1 MAGGEVFCPDSR
13 SFETIMLLIRVREG
27 LPMHGLLA
35 VHPAADLGSSL
46 RWLLSQGLIESDI
59 FTDTG
64 MPNPDAS
71 VKLTLQGRLLGDA
84 VTRELLPD
92 IK

>member
-1 MAGGEVFCPDSR
+1 
-13 SFETIMLLIRVREG
+13 MLLIRVREG
-27 LPMHGLLA
+27 LPMHELLA

-46 RWLLSQGLIESDI
+46 RWLLSQGLIEPDI
-59 FTDTG
+59 FTNTG
-64 MPNPDAS
+64 APNPDAT